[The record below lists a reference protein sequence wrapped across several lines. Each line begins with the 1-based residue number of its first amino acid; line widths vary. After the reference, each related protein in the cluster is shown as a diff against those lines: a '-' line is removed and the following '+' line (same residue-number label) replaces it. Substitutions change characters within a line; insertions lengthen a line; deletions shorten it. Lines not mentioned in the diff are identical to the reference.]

1 MLRMRRAS
9 ASDAGVARRAGV
21 AGLALVMGLSLASP
35 AGAGAWADTGSDPGV
50 GPGGDGSLQLLPEVI
65 TNDGVSAGGSVDF
78 PVRAELFL
86 PPMNERAASRGLAEA
101 SIPHVIES
109 TDFAPH
115 VNPLFLRDYSGA
127 RAQLF
132 ESYAPHDL
140 PATTIDGPSQGGELW
155 YTLMIV
161 AALPLTLL
169 VAFIGW
175 KTASRR
181 RRTHGRS
188 AH

>member
-21 AGLALVMGLSLASP
+21 AGLALMMGLSLASP
-35 AGAGAWADTGSDPGV
+35 AGAAAWADTGSDPGV
-50 GPGGDGSLQLLPEVI
+50 GPSGDGSLQLLPEVI

-86 PPMNERAASRGLAEA
+86 PAINERAADRQQKDATITHAIEA
-101 SIPHVIES
+101 

-115 VNPLFLRDYSGA
+115 ANPLFLRDYSGA

-140 PATTIDGPSQGGELW
+140 PATTIDGSSQSSDLW
-155 YTLMIV
+155 YTLMVV

-181 RRTHGRS
+181 RRTHGRP

>member
-1 MLRMRRAS
+1 MRRAS

-21 AGLALVMGLSLASP
+21 AGLTLMMGLSLASP
-35 AGAGAWADTGSDPGV
+35 AGAAAWADAGSDSGV
-50 GPGGDGSLQLLPEVI
+50 GPSGDGSLQLLPEVI
-65 TNDGVSAGGSVDF
+65 TNDGVSAGGSIDF

-86 PPMNERAASRGLAEA
+86 APMNERAASRELAEA

-115 VNPLFLRDYSGA
+115 VNPLFVRDYSGT
-127 RAQLF
+127 RERLF
-132 ESYAPHDL
+132 ESYTPQEL
-140 PATTIDGPSQGGELW
+140 PAETIDRASQSNDFW
-155 YTLMIV
+155 YTVMIV

-169 VAFIGW
+169 MAFIGW

>member
-1 MLRMRRAS
+1 MRRAS
-9 ASDAGVARRAGV
+9 ASDVGVARRAGV
-21 AGLALVMGLSLASP
+21 AGLALMMGLSLASP
-35 AGAGAWADTGSDPGV
+35 AGTAARADTGSDPGV
-50 GPGGDGSLQLLPEVI
+50 RPSGDGSLQLLPEVI

-86 PPMNERAASRGLAEA
+86 PPMNERAADLQLVDATITQAIEA
-101 SIPHVIES
+101 

-115 VNPLFLRDYSGA
+115 ANPLFLRDYSGA

-140 PATTIDGPSQGGELW
+140 PATTIDGSSQSSGLW

-181 RRTHGRS
+181 RRTHGRP

>member
-1 MLRMRRAS
+1 MRRAS
-9 ASDAGVARRAGV
+9 ASDAGVARYRAAV
-21 AGLALVMGLSLASP
+21 AGLALMTGLSLASP
-35 AGAGAWADTGSDPGV
+35 AGTAAWADTGSDPGV

-65 TNDGVSAGGSVDF
+65 TNDGVSAGGSIDF

-86 PPMNERAASRGLAEA
+86 APMNERAASRELAEA
-101 SIPHVIES
+101 SIPHAIEA

-140 PATTIDGPSQGGELW
+140 PATTIDGPPQGSDLW

>member
-21 AGLALVMGLSLASP
+21 AGLALMMGLSLASP
-35 AGAGAWADTGSDPGV
+35 AGAAAWADTGSDPGV

-65 TNDGVSAGGSVDF
+65 TNEGVSAGGSVDF
-78 PVRAELFL
+78 PVRSELFL
-86 PPMNERAASRGLAEA
+86 SPMNERAASRELAAA
-101 SIPHVIES
+101 SITHAIEA

-115 VNPLFLRDYSGA
+115 ANPLFLRDYSSA

-132 ESYAPHDL
+132 EAYSPQDL
-140 PATTIDGPSQGGELW
+140 PATTIESASQSNDLW